1 MNGSRLEVMK
11 HLEPTVQEI
20 LPEYLKAEEE
30 YWQPSD
36 LLPDVNSEEGFERV
50 RDLQAASRELPDD
63 VLVVLIGDMITEE
76 ALPTYTHWIG
86 ALDGVDAGGEPRNS
100 WGEWLRRWAGEEN
113 RHGDA
118 LNRYLYLSGR
128 VNMREVECT
137 VQNLI
142 GDGGDVQTGTDPY
155 KAFVYTSFQEL
166 ATNISHRNVGR
177 LAAKAGESA
186 LGKLCGFIAA
196 DETRHARAYKH
207 FFAKVLE
214 ADPGEAML
222 TFQEMMKNKIIMPA
236 MNMRERGLEI
246 GETFERFAKVADRL
260 NVYTQEHYIEI
271 LENLINSWRIES
283 VPNLS
288 GAAAKAQ
295 DYLCALPERYRKI
308 LERVQA
314 RGVAP
319 DDTHYTFSWLQMPNL
334 SPTA

>member
-11 HLEPTVQEI
+11 HVERSVEI
-20 LPEYLKAEEE
+20 VLPEYQKPEED

-36 LLPDVNSEEGFERV
+36 LLPDLNSEEGFEQV
-50 RDLQAASRELPDD
+50 RDLQVAARELPDD

-76 ALPTYTHWIG
+76 ALPTYTSWIS
-86 ALDGVDAGGEPRNS
+86 ALDGVDHGGEPRNV
-100 WGEWLRRWAGEEN
+100 WGDWLRRWAGEEN

-118 LNRYLYLSGR
+118 LNRYLYLTGR

-142 GDGGDVQTGTDPY
+142 SDGGDVQTGTDPY

-177 LAAKAGESA
+177 LAVKAGESA
-186 LGKLCGFIAA
+186 LGKLCSFIAS
-196 DETRHARAYKH
+196 DETRHARAYKL
-207 FFAKVLE
+207 FFEKVLE
-214 ADPGEAML
+214 ADPSEAIL
-222 TFQEMMKNKIIMPA
+222 AFQTMMKHKIIMPA
-236 MNMRERGLEI
+236 MNMRERGVEI
-246 GETFERFAKVADRL
+246 GDTFERFSHVAERL
-260 NVYTQEHYIEI
+260 NIYTQQHYIEI
-271 LENLINSWRIES
+271 LDSLIKSWRIEN
-283 VPNLS
+283 VPNLT

-314 RGVAP
+314 RGIEP
-319 DDTHYTFSWLQMPNL
+319 DTTEYTFSWLQMPEP